1 MSAQRGISA
10 VPMVIGLAV
19 IAVLIG
25 GIFYMQ
31 RGDTIDLPGKII
43 KVRTALLDDGKCDGP
58 RCQDHSP
65 TSVAVVDFKISNPSD
80 IIFEVRTV
88 TVEVTTA
95 DGKKLEG
102 KITSDIDAAAMM
114 KALPVDSKRIEQWPT
129 GEKYNKTLTVKER
142 IGAHKSED
150 RMAAAYF
157 ELPIDQ
163 LDARKNL
170 TVRIEEVDGK
180 IFAYSEHEPPAGTR
194 K

>member
-114 KALPVDSKRIEQWPT
+114 KALPVDSSASSSGLR
-129 GEKYNKTLTVKER
+129 
-142 IGAHKSED
+142 
-150 RMAAAYF
+150 
-157 ELPIDQ
+157 
-163 LDARKNL
+163 ARS
-170 TVRIEEVDGK
+170 T
-180 IFAYSEHEPPAGTR
+180 TR
-194 K
+194 R